1 MKKKFIIALSSFTLL
16 GGMAIGAG
24 AAPILEK
31 ITANLNWGINYNI
44 SGKAWSPVDQNGKKL
59 AAITYNSTTYL
70 PVRSVGEAL
79 GVAVDYNGSSQT
91 LMLGEKSDRTPIT
104 SEKIVTEYSSY
115 VTKDKQFTVQQ
126 GRDYLSGVVIKEI
139 NSADKGFNIS
149 TEGKYQ
155 KLEVSV
161 FPVDVKTDISV
172 RILDGDVLLKEIIIG
187 TSDKIQTA
195 SFDIG
200 AAKKLTVE
208 AETLNITGSES
219 SIFVTGN
226 LN

>member
-1 MKKKFIIALSSFTLL
+1 MNKKLIIALSSFTLL

-59 AAITYNSTTYL
+59 AAITYNNTTYL

-91 LMLGEKSDRTPIT
+91 LTLGEKSDTTPIT
-104 SEKIVTEYSSY
+104 SEKIVTDYSSY

-126 GRDYLSGVVIKEI
+126 EKDYISGVIMKQI
-139 NSADKGFNIS
+139 NSADKEFNIH

-172 RILDGDVLLKEIIIG
+172 RILDGDVLLKEIIFG
-187 TSDKIQTA
+187 SSDKIQTA

-200 AAKKLTVE
+200 AAKKLTIE
-208 AETLNITGSES
+208 ADTLKVTGTDS
-219 SIFVTGN
+219 SIFLTGD
-226 LN
+226 LK

>member
-1 MKKKFIIALSSFTLL
+1 MKKKLVIALSSFTLL

-31 ITANLNWGINYNI
+31 ITANLNWGINYTI
-44 SGKAWSPVDQNGKKL
+44 SGKSWSPVDQNGKKL
-59 AAITYNSTTYL
+59 AAITYNNTTYL

-91 LMLGEKSDRTPIT
+91 LMLGEKLDSTPIT
-104 SEKIVTEYSSY
+104 SEKIEPGHTSY
-115 VTKDKQFTVQQ
+115 ITKDKQFTVQQ
-126 GRDYLSGVVIKEI
+126 GKDYVSGVVLKEI
-139 NSADKGFNIS
+139 NTADKDFTIY

-155 KLEVSV
+155 TLEVSV

-187 TSDKIQTA
+187 TSDKLQTA

-208 AETLNITGSES
+208 ADTLKVTGTDS

>member
-1 MKKKFIIALSSFTLL
+1 
-16 GGMAIGAG
+16 MAIGAG

-31 ITANLNWGINYNI
+31 ITANLNWGINYSI
-44 SGKAWSPVDQNGKKL
+44 SGKTWSPVDQNGKKL
-59 AAITYNSTTYL
+59 AAITYNNTTYL

-79 GVAVDYNGSSQT
+79 GVAVDYNNSSQT
-91 LMLGEKSDRTPIT
+91 LMLGEKSDTTPIT
-104 SEKIVTEYSSY
+104 SEKIQTDYSSY
-115 VTKDKQFTVQQ
+115 VTKDKQFTVHQ
-126 GRDYLSGVVIKEI
+126 GKDYVSGVIMKSI
-139 NSADKGFNIS
+139 NTADKDFSIF

-155 KLEVSV
+155 KLEISV

-172 RILDGDVLLKEIIIG
+172 RILDGDVLLKEVIIS

-200 AAKKLTVE
+200 ATKKLTVE
-208 AETLNITGSES
+208 ADTLLVTGTDS

>member
-24 AAPILEK
+24 AAPVLEK

-59 AAITYNSTTYL
+59 AAITYNNTTYL

-91 LMLGEKSDRTPIT
+91 LTLGEKSDTTPIT
-104 SEKIVTEYSSY
+104 SEKIEVKYDSF

-126 GRDYLSGVVIKEI
+126 DKDYESGVVIKEI
-139 NSADKGFNIS
+139 FIDQEF
-149 TEGKYQ
+149 TLLPEGKYQ
-155 KLEVSV
+155 TIELSV
-161 FPVDVKTDISV
+161 FPVKMNNTVSLKV
-172 RILDGDVLLKEIIIG
+172 FDGDVLLKEFEVNASSG
-187 TSDKIQTA
+187 KQTA

-200 AAKKLTVE
+200 GVKKLKFT
-208 AETLNITGSES
+208 TDIPNIGFTPQ
-219 SIFVTGN
+219 SIFVTGSYK
-226 LN
+226 